1 LHIKFAILIIAGEN
15 WSSAQEKKLSS
26 RACDAVAGQYAACDA
41 VAGQYAACDAVA
53 GQYAANSST
62 SLLLKKLPTDINFSN
77 NVIIYNH

>member
-1 LHIKFAILIIAGEN
+1 MHIKFAILIIAGEN

-26 RACDAVAGQYAACDA
+26 RACDA